1 MQLFKMPPPP
11 ADLQCTPDAQALVE
25 RDEIIA
31 EASAIQ
37 AVTTTEDNQ
46 KCAAVGST
54 IQGCIKEVEVVRKQL
69 TGPYLAA
76 QRAIKETADTF
87 CNPLLAARDR
97 LGRLAATYRQEEERK
112 AEVERRARAA
122 ELERLQAQERK
133 AAEDARKAAAAGDL
147 AGSLMAD
154 LIQAAATN
162 ATTVAISTPAPE
174 ATKTTGQAFQDRV
187 LCFECTDPHAL
198 YLARPELCNA
208 PTPKASAIKAV
219 CSPDHPIPGLKL
231 WYESKVS
238 FKSR

>member
-1 MQLFKMPPPP
+1 MQLLKLPPPSEFT
-11 ADLQCTPDAQALVE
+11 CTIEPGALAE
-25 RDEIIA
+25 REGLLA
-31 EASAIQ
+31 ESAILT
-37 AVTTTEDNQ
+37 AVRTEQENTECAVIGSGIQ
-46 KCAAVGST
+46 KML
-54 IQGCIKEVEVVRKQL
+54 KEVEGARKEL
-69 TGPYLAA
+69 TAPYLAR
-76 QRAIKETADTF
+76 QRDIKEISDDF
-87 CNPLLAARDR
+87 CNPLLVARDR
-97 LGRLAATYRQEEERK
+97 LGRLAAVYRVEEERK
-112 AEVERRARAA
+112 AADERRARA
-122 ELERLQAQERK
+122 EEIVRLQEAERK
-133 AAEDARKAAAAGDL
+133 SAEQARLSAAAGDL
-147 AGSLMAD
+147 AGALMAD